1 MLNNK
6 HIVLGITSGIAAY
19 KAPMIVRGLTALGAE
34 VQVVMSA
41 NAHRFV
47 SPMALQAVA
56 GHPVR
61 GDLWDEHAE
70 AAMGHIELA
79 KWADCILIAPATAN
93 TLAKLAQG
101 LADDLLTTL
110 CLATEAPVVVA
121 PAMNQAMYAHATTQ
135 ANLARLRDLGHHI
148 VGPDSGEQACGDVG
162 PGRMSE
168 PDVLVDYVSNLLAAS
183 VSALDANALSDP
195 LSGYRVMVTTGP
207 TLEAI
212 DPVRFISN
220 HSSGRQ
226 GLAIAEA
233 ALAAG
238 AAVTVVAGPGVAA
251 TDDAIDRIDVTSAL
265 DMQRAVNEHLAGVDI
280 FIGVAAVAD
289 YRPANPEEQKMK
301 RSGEPGAGLESALV
315 ENPDIIAG
323 VAQRSPRPLV
333 IGFAAETN
341 NTLEHARA
349 KRARKGL
356 DAIVLN
362 DVSDPSIG
370 FNSSHNAATLIY
382 EGGEI
387 TMPRQSKAQIAH
399 TLIHQIPQIFA
410 AQLAG
415 TNPESVTQ

>member
-1 MLNNK
+1 MLNDK

-56 GHPVR
+56 GRPAR
-61 GDLWDEHAE
+61 ADLWDEDAE

-79 KWADCILIAPATAN
+79 KWADCVLIAPATAN
-93 TLAKLAQG
+93 TIAKLAHG

-110 CLATEAPVVVA
+110 CLATEAPVVLA
-121 PAMNQAMYAHATTQ
+121 PAMNRAMYGHATTQ
-135 ANLARLRDLGHHI
+135 ANLARLTELGHHF

-168 PDVLVDYVSNLLAAS
+168 PEALVDYVSSLLSAS
-183 VSALDANALSDP
+183 VATLDSQALAN
-195 LSGYRVMVTTGP
+195 YHVMVTTGP

-220 HSSGRQ
+220 HSSGLQ
-226 GLAIAEA
+226 GLSIADA

-238 AAVTVVAGPGVAA
+238 ARVTLVAGPGVAA
-251 TDDAIDRIDVTSAL
+251 SDQAIARIDVVSAL
-265 DMQRAVNEHLAGVDI
+265 DMERAVNENIDDVDI

-289 YRPANPEEQKMK
+289 YRPAVAEEQKMK
-301 RSGEPGAGLESALV
+301 RSGEPGAGIEIALV

-323 VAQRSPRPLV
+323 VARRDARRLV

-341 NTLEHARA
+341 NTVEHARA
-349 KRARKGL
+349 KRKRKGL

-382 EGGEI
+382 DGGEI
-387 TMPRQSKAQIAH
+387 AMPRQSKAQIAH